1 MVALFFDY
9 LEKKVYFSKY
19 NMFMTFSN
27 IFQIFG
33 FCHFSIAKRKKQW
46 DFLKFE
52 NAVNMQISLQMLQ
65 HKSGGALNSMKGD
78 PWY

>member
-1 MVALFFDY
+1 MLNFPKT
-9 LEKKVYFSKY
+9 EQEKVYYLK
-19 NMFMTFSN
+19 SN
-27 IFQIFG
+27 IWFLSF
-33 FCHFSIAKRKKQW
+33 FYSKKKKAMR
-46 DFLKFE
+46 LSKFE